1 MSQKDVKES
10 LLEQLRLQGK
20 TADFYGDL
28 VEDQDIKKRGIRYE
42 AMNGNGIMVEKTNE
56 SVQNL
61 QKTTAIMLKILSDL
75 GLRDQIS
82 NESEVDGYL

>member
-28 VEDQDIKKRGIRYE
+28 VEDYMHYWCE
-42 AMNGNGIMVEKTNE
+42 
-56 SVQNL
+56 
-61 QKTTAIMLKILSDL
+61 
-75 GLRDQIS
+75 
-82 NESEVDGYL
+82 